1 MSNQPPE
8 GQSLNERDTFLKA
21 ATPPA
26 KAAYL
31 DVSQTEVSQRGINVA
46 QFDLFDSLPVGII
59 QLNLATSQIE
69 VTNQIARDLLNIP
82 AYATSYDYAGP
93 DTADWAFLLEVL
105 LKQETIHNR
114 ILKLP
119 SIGRWISF
127 SSQHTTDGKVVAF
140 LQDITD
146 LKQENEELQR
156 VNTELDNFVYHA
168 SHDLRT
174 PLRSML
180 GLLSLLKNEPNEKE
194 REKCVELIEGSILR
208 LDTFITDLL
217 SISRSQRKDNPL
229 VEINMMVEVN
239 AAVANAYH
247 LGSTENLEIIL
258 KISQPYAYVSNLT
271 RIRIILNN
279 LISNAIKY
287 RRYDAKEKSR
297 IVVSLWV
304 DPQALHLTLEDN
316 GEGIAE
322 DKIAHI
328 FDMFY
333 RASERSEGSGL
344 GLYIVRDVLEK
355 LEGTIAVTSELGV
368 GTTFTLTL
376 PNKMHV
382 FS

>member
-1 MSNQPPE
+1 MNAHPSE
-8 GQSLNERDTFLKA
+8 DQSLNGRHTLLKNA
-21 ATPPA
+21 MRKTETT
-26 KAAYL
+26 YT
-31 DVSQTEVSQRGINVA
+31 DVSQTDVFPRKMDIAQSNV
-46 QFDLFDSLPVGII
+46 FDALPIGII

-69 VTNQIARDLLNIP
+69 VTNQIARDLLNLP
-82 AYATSYDYAGP
+82 AHTTSYDYSGP

-105 LKQETIHNR
+105 LKQETIHNC

-119 SIGRWISF
+119 LIGRWVSF
-127 SSQHTTDGKVVAF
+127 SSQHTTDSKVVAF

-217 SISRSQRKDNPL
+217 SISRSHRKGNPL
-229 VEINMMVEVN
+229 IKINMMVEVN
-239 AAVANAYH
+239 TAVANAYH
-247 LGSTENLEIIL
+247 MGNTENLEIIL

-271 RIRIILNN
+271 RVRIILNN

-316 GEGIAE
+316 GEGIVE
-322 DKIAHI
+322 DKIANV

-344 GLYIVRDVLEK
+344 GLYIVKDVVDK
-355 LEGTIAVTSELGV
+355 LEGTIAVDSKLGV

>member
-1 MSNQPPE
+1 MSAHPSE
-8 GQSLNERDTFLKA
+8 DQSLNGRNTLLKT
-21 ATPPA
+21 ATPPI
-26 KAAYL
+26 KAASA
-31 DVSQTEVSQRGINVA
+31 DVA
-46 QFDLFDSLPVGII
+46 QTDVPQGEMGLAQPALFNSLPVGII

-69 VTNQIARDLLNIP
+69 ITNQIARDLLNIP
-82 AYATSYDYAGP
+82 THATSYDHSGP

-105 LKQETIHNR
+105 LKQDIHNR

-119 SIGRWISF
+119 SVGRWISF
-127 SSQHTTDGKVVAF
+127 SSQHTTDSKVVAF
-140 LQDITD
+140 LQDVTD

-180 GLLSLLKNEPNEKE
+180 GLLSLLKHEPNEKE

-217 SISRSQRKDNPL
+217 SISRSHRKGNPL
-229 VEINMMVEVN
+229 VKINMMVEVN
-239 AAVANAYH
+239 AAVANVYH
-247 LGSTENLEIIL
+247 IGSTDNLEIIL
-258 KISQPYAYVSNLT
+258 KISQPYTYISNLT

-297 IVVSLWV
+297 IVVSLWI
-304 DPQALHLTLEDN
+304 DSQALHLTLEDN

-344 GLYIVRDVLEK
+344 GLYIVKDVVEK
-355 LEGTIAVTSELGV
+355 LEGTIAVASELGI

-376 PNKMHV
+376 PNRA
-382 FS
+382 